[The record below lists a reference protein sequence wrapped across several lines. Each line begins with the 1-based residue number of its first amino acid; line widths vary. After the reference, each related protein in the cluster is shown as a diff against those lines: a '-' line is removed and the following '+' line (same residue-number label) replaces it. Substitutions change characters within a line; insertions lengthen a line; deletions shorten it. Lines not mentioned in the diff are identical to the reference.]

1 MKFKFFSLKSLP
13 IKSALLQVAVCLS
26 VTACSSEQSE
36 LQAWMDE
43 ETRAVAPTKEKISE
57 PKAFEPYRYENASQ
71 VDPFSNVKL
80 ATALDKLQKNKGA
93 LQPDLKRRREVLE
106 NFPLENIRMVGHL
119 ANNKAA
125 FALLQAENVV
135 YQAKIGNY
143 LGQNFGVIT
152 KMNDTEVQIK
162 ELVQDAAGEW
172 TERETALRIQEKK
185 Q

>member
-1 MKFKFFSLKSLP
+1 MKQRHSKTSFTSN
-13 IKSALLQVAVCLS
+13 ALLMTAVTLS
-26 VTACSSEQSE
+26 LVACSSEQTE
-36 LQAWMDE
+36 LQAWMDQ
-43 ETRAVAPTKEKISE
+43 ETKAVLPTKEKISE
-57 PKAFEPYRYENASQ
+57 PKVFEPYRYENATQ
-71 VDPFSNVKL
+71 TDPFSTTKL
-80 ATALDKLQKNKGA
+80 SIALDRMQKSKGG
-93 LQPDLKRRREVLE
+93 LKPDLNRRREVLE
-106 NFPLENIRMVGHL
+106 NYPLENIRMVGHL
-119 ANNKAA
+119 ANTKAS

-152 KMNDTEVQIK
+152 KMNDGEVLIK

>member
-1 MKFKFFSLKSLP
+1 MKNILLLLSLC
-13 IKSALLQVAVCLS
+13 AVL
-26 VTACSSEQSE
+26 VACSSEQSE
-36 LQAWMDE
+36 LQAWMDQ
-43 ETRAVAPTKEKISE
+43 ETKAVNPTKEKISE
-57 PKAFEPYRYENASQ
+57 PKAFEPYRYENATQ
-71 VDPFSNVKL
+71 VDPFSNTKL
-80 ATALDKLQKNKGA
+80 SIALDKMQKAKGG
-93 LQPDLKRRREVLE
+93 LQPDMARRREVLE

-119 ANNKAA
+119 ADAKAA

-135 YQAKIGNY
+135 YQAKVGNY

-152 KMNDTEVQIK
+152 KMNDAEVLIK

>member
-1 MKFKFFSLKSLP
+1 MSFRPFNSKNLRLKS
-13 IKSALLQVAVCLS
+13 AFLQVTVLLF

-43 ETRAVAPTKEKISE
+43 ETKAVAPTKEKISE
-57 PKAFEPYRYENASQ
+57 PKVFEPYRYENATQ
-71 VDPFSNVKL
+71 VDPFSSVKL

-119 ANNKAA
+119 ANNKSA

>member
-1 MKFKFFSLKSLP
+1 MISRSLTVMGFAFVGLA
-13 IKSALLQVAVCLS
+13 ILAG
-26 VTACSSEQSE
+26 CSSEQTE
-36 LQAWMDE
+36 LQAWADQE
-43 ETRAVAPTKEKISE
+43 RKAVSPTIEKVNQ
-57 PKAFEPYRYENASQ
+57 PKAFEPYRYENANQ
-71 VDPFSNVKL
+71 ADPFSSAKL
-80 ATALDKLQKNKGA
+80 ATALDKMQKNKGG
-93 LQPDLKRRREVLE
+93 LKPDLNRRREVLE

-119 ANNKAA
+119 ANLKAS

-135 YQAKIGNY
+135 YQAKVGNY

-152 KMNDTEVQIK
+152 KMNDGEVQIK

>member
-1 MKFKFFSLKSLP
+1 MKFKPFSLETLQ
-13 IKSALLQVAVCLS
+13 ARHVLLQAAVVFAVA
-26 VTACSSEQSE
+26 ACSSEHSE
-36 LQAWMDE
+36 LQAWMEE

-57 PKAFEPYRYENASQ
+57 PKAFEPYRYENATQ

>member
-1 MKFKFFSLKSLP
+1 MRHLV
-13 IKSALLQVAVCLS
+13 LLASFCLAMA
-26 VTACSSEQSE
+26 ACSSEQSE
-36 LQAWMDE
+36 LQAWVDQE
-43 ETRAVAPTKEKISE
+43 IKAVNPTKEKISE
-57 PKAFEPYRYENASQ
+57 PKAFEPYRYENAAQ
-71 VDPFSNVKL
+71 VDPFSNTKL
-80 ATALDKLQKNKGA
+80 SIALDKMQKAKGG
-93 LQPDLKRRREVLE
+93 LQPDMARRREVLE

-119 ANNKAA
+119 ADTKAA

-135 YQAKIGNY
+135 YQAKVGNY

-152 KMNDTEVQIK
+152 KMNDAEVLIK

>member
-1 MKFKFFSLKSLP
+1 MKMNQTEKMMRPK
-13 IKSALLQVAVCLS
+13 AAGLLAAMCVLIA
-26 VTACSSEQSE
+26 ACSSEQSE
-36 LQAWMDE
+36 LQAWMAQ
-43 ETRAVAPTKEKISE
+43 ETKAVAPTKEKINE
-57 PKAFEPYRYENASQ
+57 PKAFEPYRYENAGQ
-71 VDPFSNVKL
+71 MDPFSNAKL
-80 ATALDKLQKNKGA
+80 ATALDRLQKAKGG
-93 LQPDLKRRREVLE
+93 LQPDLNRRREVLE

-119 ANNKAA
+119 ANNKSA

-152 KMNDTEVQIK
+152 KMSDGEVQIK

>member
-1 MKFKFFSLKSLP
+1 MKRLILASLFT
-13 IKSALLQVAVCLS
+13 VLS
-26 VTACSSEQSE
+26 ACSGEQSE
-36 LQAWMDE
+36 LQAWMDQ
-43 ETRAVAPTKEKISE
+43 ETKAVQPTIEKVSE

-71 VDPFSNVKL
+71 VDPFSQVKL
-80 ATALDKLQKNKGA
+80 TVALDRLQKSKGG
-93 LQPDLKRRREVLE
+93 LKPDLNRRREVLE
-106 NFPLENIRMVGHL
+106 NYPLENIRMVGHL
-119 ANNKAA
+119 ANGRAA

-152 KMNDTEVQIK
+152 KMDDGEVKIK
-162 ELVQDAAGEW
+162 ELVQDATGEW

>member
-1 MKFKFFSLKSLP
+1 MMFRSKPFGGF
-13 IKSALLQVAVCLS
+13 ALLSLLTLA
-26 VTACSSEQSE
+26 ACSNEQSE
-36 LQAWMDE
+36 LQAWADAE
-43 ETRAVAPTKEKISE
+43 RKAVSPTIEKVSQ
-57 PKAFEPYRYENASQ
+57 PKAFEPYRYENANQ
-71 VDPFSNVKL
+71 ADPFSSSKL
-80 ATALDKLQKNKGA
+80 ATALDKVQKNKGG
-93 LQPDLKRRREVLE
+93 LKPDLNRRREVLE

-119 ANNKAA
+119 ANVKAS

-135 YQAKIGNY
+135 YQAKVGNY

-152 KMNDTEVQIK
+152 KMNDGEVQIK

>member
-1 MKFKFFSLKSLP
+1 MKFNLCSLTYLKM
-13 IKSALLQVAVCLS
+13 KSALWPIAIAFAL
-26 VTACSSEQSE
+26 TACSSEQSE

-43 ETRAVAPTKEKISE
+43 ETKAVTPTKEKISE
-57 PKAFEPYRYENASQ
+57 PKAFEPYRYENATQ
-71 VDPFSNVKL
+71 VDPFSSVKL
-80 ATALDKLQKNKGA
+80 ATALDRLQKNKGG

>member
-1 MKFKFFSLKSLP
+1 MKIDFFCIEGMLSKRLLLP
-13 IKSALLQVAVCLS
+13 LLMIFGLG
-26 VTACSSEQSE
+26 ACSNEQAE

-43 ETRAVAPTKEKISE
+43 ETKAVAPTKEKISE
-57 PKAFEPYRYENASQ
+57 PKVFEPYRYENATQ
-71 VDPFSNVKL
+71 VDPFSNSKL
-80 ATALDKLQKNKGA
+80 ASALDKLQKTKGG

-119 ANNKAA
+119 ANNKSA

-152 KMNDTEVQIK
+152 KMNDAEVLIK

>member
-1 MKFKFFSLKSLP
+1 
-13 IKSALLQVAVCLS
+13 
-26 VTACSSEQSE
+26 
-36 LQAWMDE
+36 
-43 ETRAVAPTKEKISE
+43 
-57 PKAFEPYRYENASQ
+57 
-71 VDPFSNVKL
+71 
-80 ATALDKLQKNKGA
+80 
-93 LQPDLKRRREVLE
+93 
-106 NFPLENIRMVGHL
+106 MVGHL

>member
-1 MKFKFFSLKSLP
+1 MKLKLSSLTSLR
-13 IKSALLQVAVCLS
+13 IKSAILQAAVVLS

-43 ETRAVAPTKEKISE
+43 ETKAVAPTKEKISE
-57 PKAFEPYRYENASQ
+57 PKAFEPYRYENATQ

-119 ANNKAA
+119 ANNKSA

-152 KMNDTEVQIK
+152 KMNDAEVQIK

>member
-1 MKFKFFSLKSLP
+1 MILRTFRVLSLP
-13 IKSALLQVAVCLS
+13 TKSIAFILFVLLGLS
-26 VTACSSEQSE
+26 ACSSEQSE

-43 ETRAVAPTKEKISE
+43 ETKAVAPTKEKISE
-57 PKAFEPYRYENASQ
+57 PKAFEPYRYENATQ
-71 VDPFSNVKL
+71 VDPFSSVKL
-80 ATALDKLQKNKGA
+80 ATAFDKLQKNKGA

-119 ANNKAA
+119 ANTKAA

-152 KMNDTEVQIK
+152 KMNDTEVLIK

>member
-1 MKFKFFSLKSLP
+1 MNLDFSQAQGRSNKAFLLP
-13 IKSALLQVAVCLS
+13 LIVSCALA
-26 VTACSSEQSE
+26 ACSNEQSE
-36 LQAWMDE
+36 LQAWMDQ
-43 ETRAVAPTKEKISE
+43 ETKAVTPTKEKISE
-57 PKAFEPYRYENASQ
+57 PKVFEPYRYENATQ
-71 VDPFSNVKL
+71 LDPFSVTKL
-80 ATALDKLQKNKGA
+80 STALDKLQKNKGG

-119 ANNKAA
+119 ANNKSA